1 MTPRHALNAYAQTR
15 VAAGAAYA
23 DPHTLIGMLFDGLQE
38 KLAVAKG
45 AIERKDYNLKG
56 QSIGNA
62 MDIVTYLQ
70 SCLDMQNG
78 GEIAENLDA
87 LYEYMIGRLLQ
98 ASSGNRVDLLD
109 EVSALMREIEGAWS
123 AIRTVANKAQQPAP
137 AASLGF

>member
-23 DPHTLIGMLFDGLQE
+23 DPHTLIGMLFEGLRE

-45 AIERKDYNLKG
+45 AIKRKDYSLKG
-56 QSIGNA
+56 RAIGSA

-70 SCLDMQNG
+70 SCLDKRNG

-87 LYEYMIGRLLQ
+87 LYEYMIGRLLL
-98 ASSGNRVDLLD
+98 ASSGNQSDLLD
-109 EVSALMREIEGAWS
+109 EVGGLLREIESAWS
-123 AIRTVANKAQQPAP
+123 AIRVTANKAQNPAV
-137 AASLGF
+137 SVGF